1 MVRPCHAAEVVCQT
15 EEGLN
20 ELARIFI
27 SSGRAYVG
35 SDLMSVTT
43 SNGPN
48 SADAMASVVRKREA
62 RASASVTAGMS
73 DAEFEAWLA
82 AQGAVPMSEERRRSL
97 NLGGNSTE

>member
-1 MVRPCHAAEVVCQT
+1 
-15 EEGLN
+15 
-20 ELARIFI
+20 
-27 SSGRAYVG
+27 
-35 SDLMSVTT
+35 
-43 SNGPN
+43 
-48 SADAMASVVRKREA
+48 MAFVVRKREA